1 MTKSTEDY
9 AILEPFVR
17 AFAAEF
23 TAIWGGTQFQ
33 EEIDGLAYLRAMT
46 CWLNS
51 TYYDLESRREY
62 MYRYLEGNFSSKKTD
77 DTINELYRLIP
88 VEQGATRILRNLC
101 ILYNREPKRKIKTA
115 AKEYEA
121 LYTQAVVNSA
131 LRKAHELA
139 KFTNNALI
147 MPVVQNGKLEID
159 VFPADLYRVK
169 SSEKNFR
176 QIVELWIP
184 ITTRGVTDF
193 HVWSAEEYRRVDY
206 KGTIIKQE
214 PNRYGR
220 IPGVFLQFDRST
232 TDYYGSGLFEIVFA
246 ILDSNKL
253 KFLADNNVDYNGF
266 SVWLA
271 INFGAQ
277 ADLRLS
283 PNRVLRADNV
293 TSGEAMPIEP
303 DLRPVSP
310 DEKYLGIEELRDVRY
325 RRALRELGLPA
336 SLYDS
341 NPGLVASG
349 VAMLLERQE
358 LLEIRAKDIEVMRKC
373 EQELCDCIRDVV
385 NADLGLNLP
394 ATEVGVDYSEFEI
407 VLEPAADFDLKTK
420 KFEYGVMG
428 ARDYVTSISGNDLV
442 TDDKS
447 AIEFIKKNRELFKTL
462 SESADGQPS
471 GGISQQSNADNTG
484 QQGIE
489 KPTPTIGGSA
499 GENIQGGGKGNGSGD
514 TVGGSSG

>member
-1 MTKSTEDY
+1 MTKSTEAY
-9 AILEPFVR
+9 ATTEPFVR
-17 AFAAEF
+17 AFSAEF
-23 TAIWGGTQFQ
+23 TAIWGGTPF
-33 EEIDGLAYLRAMT
+33 EDEIDGMAYMRAMT

-62 MYRYLEGNFSSKKTD
+62 MYRYLESNFSTKNSD

-88 VEQGATRILRNLC
+88 IEQGVTRILRNLC
-101 ILYNREPKRKIKTA
+101 ILYNRAPKRKITTA
-115 AKEYEA
+115 TKEYET
-121 LYTQAVVNSA
+121 LYEQAVVNSA

-139 KFTNNALI
+139 KYTNNALL

-184 ITTRGVTDF
+184 VTTRGTTDF
-193 HVWSAEEYRRVDY
+193 HVWSAEEYRRLDY
-206 KGTIIKQE
+206 KGAVIKQE

-232 TDYYGSGLFEIVFA
+232 ADYYGSGLFEIVLA
-246 ILDSNKL
+246 TLDNNKL
-253 KFLADNNVDYNGF
+253 KFLADNNIDFNGF
-266 SVWLA
+266 GVWLA
-271 INFGAQ
+271 VNFGA
-277 ADLRLS
+277 ASDIRLT
-283 PNRVLRADNV
+283 PNRVLAVNGVV
-293 TSGEAMPIEP
+293 TGEGAPIEP
-303 DLRPVSP
+303 DLRSVTPS
-310 DEKYLGIEELRDVRY
+310 ESYLSIEETRDARY
-325 RRALRELGLPA
+325 RRALRDLGLPA

-373 EQELCDCIRDVV
+373 EQDLCNCIRDIV
-385 NADLGLNLP
+385 NADLFLNLP
-394 ATEVGVDYSEFEI
+394 ETEVGVDYAEFEI

-447 AIEFIKKNRELFKTL
+447 AIEYIKTNRELFKTL
-462 SESADGQPS
+462 SGTSNEQPS
-471 GGISQQSNADNTG
+471 SGISQQNNADNTG

-489 KPTPTIGGSA
+489 KPTPTIGGIA
-499 GENIQGGGKGNGSGD
+499 GKNVFGGGKGNGSGD